1 MNAASRRSEALG
13 FTLIELLV
21 AITLLAVVSLL
32 SWRGLDAVM
41 QSRDRI
47 AAASDE
53 LRALSLAFAQ
63 LDEDLRKSWAVRLL
77 RPAQPP
83 VRFTVSGEQ
92 ARVQLELLRE
102 SGRPEASTQIQPV
115 VWRLQAGTL
124 ERGGGGWRAPDGV
137 AAQASLTWQPILPN
151 IREILMQGHVQGQ
164 GWVEASA
171 LALASQPPLLTGL
184 SIRVVRED
192 GMILDRVFPIQD

>member
-1 MNAASRRSEALG
+1 MNIPSRRIAALG

-53 LRALSLAFAQ
+53 LRALSLAFSQ

-77 RPAQPP
+77 RPTQSP

-124 ERGGGGWRAPDGV
+124 ERGGGGWRTPDGV

-164 GWVEASA
+164 GWVDASA
-171 LALASQPPLLTGL
+171 LAVASPAPLLTGL